1 MKRETLATTGYAE
14 ACGACLLPMKVHPVK
29 HCPYLYKAIR
39 HKRQIVGYGL
49 KKKARHGDQ
58 A

>member
-1 MKRETLATTGYAE
+1 MAKAYLE

-39 HKRQIVGYGL
+39 HKRKIVGYGL
-49 KKKARHGDQ
+49 KKKKDRHGDQ